1 MVGRQRCTSTHLL
14 PDTRHRFGARFIL
27 MLLLPWDRRAFARV
41 LRMTGA
47 VSLPRMFI
55 AHLLPGSCAP
65 APLLLHAMSFHRSG
79 SCVVLRV
86 HLCNVRPQSV
96 PMQDLPAMPTLT
108 LFELARL
115 PVWVF
120 CAMVPLML
128 FHASPSVAPSAEL
141 AFSILRR
148 RRFHFP
154 TGTDSGFAHN

>member
-1 MVGRQRCTSTHLL
+1 MVGRQRCTYTHLL
-14 PDTRHRFGARFIL
+14 PDTRHRFVARFIL
-27 MLLLPWDRRAFARV
+27 MLLLPWHRRAFARV

-55 AHLLPGSCAP
+55 AHRLPGTCAP

-115 PVWVF
+115 PVCVF

-128 FHASPSVAPSAEL
+128 FRASSREVSTAEITL
-141 AFSILRR
+141 SILQGQN
-148 RRFHFP
+148 FHSP
-154 TGTDSGFAHN
+154 MSSDSAPAHR